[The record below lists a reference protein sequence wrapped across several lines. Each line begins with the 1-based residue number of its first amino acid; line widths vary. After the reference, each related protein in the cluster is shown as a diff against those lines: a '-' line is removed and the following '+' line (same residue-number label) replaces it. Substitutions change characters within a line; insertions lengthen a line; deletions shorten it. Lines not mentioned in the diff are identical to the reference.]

1 MFKFKTV
8 AAEFKYKYAPQ
19 TYFLVRAELAV
30 IEY

>member
-8 AAEFKYKYAPQ
+8 VPEFKHKYSPQ
-19 TYFLVRAELAV
+19 TYFLVRGELAM